1 MLAFTASERYLRYG
15 FYVLLVFIIGLCCFL
30 VSPFLNAILGSAVI
44 AVLTYP
50 LYSSLRKRFSDSV
63 SALITVLTSFVC
75 VAIPIGLIASLVFLQ
90 FSTVAAD
97 FKNAESQT
105 KQAISIESVANQLD
119 DQFAPQLKQFGI
131 KLSAAEYVAD
141 ENNRKQLV
149 ERVTG
154 PITRTATSTLVGAVL
169 GIIAFLTLFFMLRDG
184 HKLRAPAIELLPL
197 PEDRSMRL
205 LERIQATIHAV
216 FMGVIIVAL
225 IQGIMATITYAIVGV
240 EPWLLW
246 GFVTMILCA
255 IPLLGAPVVY
265 VPWALILL
273 SQGKYWQAI
282 TLLVVGFVLI
292 SNIDNILRPKYI
304 GDRVG
309 LHYIGIFF
317 SLLGGVLAFGPVGL
331 MVGPVLLATSLELI
345 AYIRDEM
352 KPGGLVPP
360 LESKNPSNSG

>member
-1 MLAFTASERYLRYG
+1 MLAFTASERYRRYG
-15 FYVLLVFIIGLCCFL
+15 FYALAVFIIGLCCFL
-30 VSPFLNAILGSAVI
+30 VSPFVNAILGSAFL

-50 LYSSLRKRFSDSV
+50 LYARLQKRFNDSIA
-63 SALITVLTSFVC
+63 ALITVLTSFFC
-75 VAIPIGLIASLVFLQ
+75 VAIPIGLIAGLVYLQ
-90 FSTVAAD
+90 FSTVTAD
-97 FKNAESQT
+97 FQRAEDQT
-105 KQAISIESVANQLD
+105 KQALSIESVAKQFD
-119 DQFAPQLKQFGI
+119 DQFSPQLKAFGI
-131 KLSAAEYVAD
+131 KFSASEYVAD
-141 ENNRKQLV
+141 DKNREALV
-149 ERVTG
+149 EKVTG
-154 PITRTATSTLVGAVL
+154 PITKAATNTVVSAVL

-184 HKLRAPAIELLPL
+184 HKLKLPAIELLPL
-197 PEDRSMRL
+197 PEDRSIRL

-225 IQGIMATITYAIVGV
+225 IQGLMATITYAIVGV

-255 IPLLGAPVVY
+255 IPLLGAPIVY

-273 SQGKYWQAI
+273 TQGKYWQAI

-292 SNIDNILRPKYI
+292 SNIDNVLRPKYI

-360 LESKNPSNSG
+360 LEPNNTTNPS